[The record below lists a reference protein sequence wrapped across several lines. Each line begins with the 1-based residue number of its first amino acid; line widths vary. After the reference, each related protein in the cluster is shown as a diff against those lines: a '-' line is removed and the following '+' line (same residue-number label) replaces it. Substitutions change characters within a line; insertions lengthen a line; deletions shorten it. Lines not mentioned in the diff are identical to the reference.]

1 LEFYPEPE
9 RNPAGQ
15 TIEKN
20 RLHAAGPCPEPF
32 MQKLRAR
39 AEAPKIG
46 SFIRESCEEGAM
58 EDRRVKQ
65 AAEKLRKTVDGQK
78 ALDEAARQRLASL
91 ASAAVL
97 EAKREDR
104 EGLIQRLLQEITR
117 FEATHPELTA
127 SLLEMV
133 EALSAAGI

>member
-1 LEFYPEPE
+1 
-9 RNPAGQ
+9 
-15 TIEKN
+15 
-20 RLHAAGPCPEPF
+20 

-58 EDRRVKQ
+58 EERRVKQ
-65 AAEKLRKTVDGQK
+65 AAEKLRKTVDDQK

-91 ASAAVL
+91 ASLASAAVP

-104 EGLIQRLLQEITR
+104 EGLIQRLQQEITR

-127 SLLEMV
+127 SLLELV
-133 EALSAAGI
+133 KALSAAGI